1 MLCVIQPLKF
11 FNDLIELTEDTI
23 LEGYDEYGDV
33 YTFAGATP
41 AEILNEVNTELNFC
55 IESCVNTL
63 TRNVLLIGEYML
75 CAATS
80 SEIADLSG

>member
-1 MLCVIQPLKF
+1 MSDTAFKMV
-11 FNDLIELTEDTI
+11 NGLIELTEDII
-23 LEGYDEYGDV
+23 LEGYDV
-33 YTFAGATP
+33 YTFAGTTP

-75 CAATS
+75 CGTTS
-80 SEIADLSG
+80 SEIAALSG